1 MHAYTFFSYFLFSS
15 FDYFGCNF
23 GTNKSL
29 NSVCVITEV
38 VATKGFSNH
47 QFNRLLLSIGRAA
60 DTKHAA
66 PAHLRHAIFTISFKK
81 LKCLVE
87 TIKFHWTI
95 VQFWYFPLYSGI
107 DSFFC
112 RLLLLMPKMDI
123 DWNLKNYV
131 SFFKLTFTYSMLC
144 LQKRLKNMV
153 SSHLRIFFNI
163 FFWLYRSTSCMGKSK
178 SNYFSTEY
186 QTQEY
191 PRDPL

>member
-47 QFNRLLLSIGRAA
+47 QFYRLLLSIGWAA

-66 PAHLRHAIFTISFKK
+66 PAHLRRAIFAISFKK
-81 LKCLVE
+81 LKYLVE
-87 TIKFHWTI
+87 TIKFQWTI
-95 VQFWYFPLYSGI
+95 VQYWYFPLYSGI

-123 DWNLKNYV
+123 DWNLKNS
-131 SFFKLTFTYSMLC
+131 SFSWLCQQISPKQLLWLMLVDEICLIIYSSYL
-144 LQKRLKNMV
+144 
-153 SSHLRIFFNI
+153 
-163 FFWLYRSTSCMGKSK
+163 
-178 SNYFSTEY
+178 
-186 QTQEY
+186 
-191 PRDPL
+191 